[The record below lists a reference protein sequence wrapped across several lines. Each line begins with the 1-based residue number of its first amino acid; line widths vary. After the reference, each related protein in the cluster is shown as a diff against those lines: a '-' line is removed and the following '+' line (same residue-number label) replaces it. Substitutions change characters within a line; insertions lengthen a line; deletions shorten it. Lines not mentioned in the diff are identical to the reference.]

1 MIMLSDQ
8 EKSIQQSRIP
18 ERAWLAC
25 ELHDSLAQTLA
36 SVRYYIRNL
45 DHAIQGGDECEI
57 YELLEIVENN
67 VEVANT
73 ELRALINRFRAPM
86 EESNLLPAME
96 NIIRKLRGEAGL
108 NAVFQNRLG
117 DIEFPP
123 AVTFQVIRIAEEA
136 AANIRKHAEA
146 DLVRVMLYVEAGRY
160 HLLIEDDGCGFDPVL
175 PEDSR
180 DGHFGLKIMQE
191 RAAGIGGELDIDSA
205 PGEGARI
212 RLAFPQQRNCN
223 EAACN

>member
-1 MIMLSDQ
+1 MLIDQ
-8 EKSIQQSRIP
+8 EKTIQQSRIL
-18 ERAWLAC
+18 ERTWLAH

-57 YELLEIVENN
+57 YELLEIVEDN

-73 ELRALINRFRAPM
+73 ELRALISRFRAPM
-86 EESNLLPAME
+86 EEDRLVPAIE
-96 NIIRKLRGEAGL
+96 NIIRKFRGETGL

-123 AVTFQVIRIAEEA
+123 VVVSQAVRIVQEA
-136 AANIRKHAEA
+136 VANIRKHAKA
-146 DLVRVMLYVEAGRY
+146 DLIRVMLYLESERY
-160 HLLIEDDGCGFDPVL
+160 HLLVEDDGLGFDPTLL
-175 PEDSR
+175 P
-180 DGHFGLKIMQE
+180 DGRNEHFGLKIMRE
-191 RAAGIGGELDIDSA
+191 RAARIDGDLDIDSV

-212 RLAFPQQRNCN
+212 RLTFPKQ
-223 EAACN
+223 E